1 MVLVFAG
8 TAKAKFSTTARMVT
22 MKKLLLISLASLA
35 ALSTV
40 ACSKKKPP
48 VNPVVEEEPTAAQ
61 PAPDSAKLAKARA
74 DSLERARLE
83 SERLEAERL
92 EAERV
97 RVEKMINQL
106 MSDDVYFD
114 FDRSELTEKAKEIL
128 TQVGDILLKEPRFVI
143 VVEGHTDAR
152 GTEDYNMTLGSKRAM
167 KVKEFLSAYGVG
179 GDRMETVSFGKEKPK
194 VAGESE
200 EAYAQNRRA
209 NFKVN
214 IKK

>member
-1 MVLVFAG
+1 
-8 TAKAKFSTTARMVT
+8 MVT
-22 MKKLLLISLASLA
+22 MKKLLLISLASFA
-35 ALSTV
+35 AFSMV

-48 VNPVVEEEPTAAQ
+48 VNPVVKEEPTAVQ
-61 PAPDSAKLAKARA
+61 PAQDSAELAKAKA
-74 DSLERARLE
+74 DSIERARLE

-92 EAERV
+92 EAERA
-97 RVEKMINQL
+97 RVEKLINQL

-114 FDRSELTEKAKEIL
+114 FDRSELTEKAKEVL

-214 IKK
+214 IRK